1 MSSFFARFRSS
12 PGSPKILSCADFAT
26 MTKEHG
32 DSSYGSLT
40 ILGPAKSSVAGDHSA
55 ERLAS
60 IVCRMNGFLCTL
72 HHDDFVGDNLQW
84 YIARYLKWLCT
95 HLIPH
100 SFNDELEPTNPRNK
114 KCLLTRSLLIYV
126 GKHLHY
132 IRTTFGHPDFDKLGS
147 NEYPT
152 WWMSYWVNFTREC
165 DKFQM
170 INAIGDDVAFGDLDV
185 LPCIESF
192 KIPTQMI
199 RLVNETSFTGHEVL

>member
-12 PGSPKILSCADFAT
+12 PGSPKIFSCAAYAT
-26 MTKEHG
+26 MSKEHG
-32 DSSYGSLT
+32 DSSSGSLT
-40 ILGPAKSSVAGDHSA
+40 ILGPAKPTVAGDHSA

-60 IVCRMNGFLCTL
+60 IFHRMNGFLCTL

-84 YIARYLKWLCT
+84 YIAWYLKWLCT

-126 GKHLHY
+126 GKHLNY
-132 IRTTFGHPDFDKLGS
+132 IRTTFGHPDFEKLRS

-152 WWMSYWVNFTREC
+152 W
-165 DKFQM
+165 
-170 INAIGDDVAFGDLDV
+170 
-185 LPCIESF
+185 
-192 KIPTQMI
+192 
-199 RLVNETSFTGHEVL
+199 